1 MLDMPESE
9 TAVGQNAVGILVKEV
24 DIMVEKLRQMKEK
37 SHMTNQQIAEK
48 SNIPES
54 TVARIFSGKTPNPT
68 IATVI
73 AMARAMGGSAA
84 DFFNEDG
91 TETDNAQAA
100 DGNDGLLSAAE
111 CRTEML
117 AEAAEKGNA
126 SEDERNVSAD
136 DENHAGN
143 SSREEYYED
152 IISFYNNALK
162 KKDEWISRLFWCLV
176 AVMLFILFVLVFDI
190 LHPDL
195 GYVKY

>member
-1 MLDMPESE
+1 
-9 TAVGQNAVGILVKEV
+9 
-24 DIMVEKLRQMKEK
+24 MVEKLRQMKEK

-91 TETDNAQAA
+91 MEADNSQAA
-100 DGNDGLLSAAE
+100 DDNNGLLSAAE
-111 CRTEML
+111 SRTEVF
-117 AEAAEKGNA
+117 AEAAERGNA
-126 SEDERNVSAD
+126 SDVG
-136 DENHAGN
+136 NHAGN
-143 SSREEYYED
+143 SSRENYYED

-195 GYVKY
+195 GFVKY